1 MRSKVLFLSKLP
13 QNPHQRRLFQYS
25 IVILHRYR
33 LINRNPSLH
42 TTLALTFPYRLV
54 IKNTIITMN
63 VLRNLQSFLVDVV
76 PTVFASVQL
85 GDLLV
90 AFVSEFEDFTFL
102 LGK

>member
-1 MRSKVLFLSKLP
+1 
-13 QNPHQRRLFQYS
+13 
-25 IVILHRYR
+25 
-33 LINRNPSLH
+33 
-42 TTLALTFPYRLV
+42 
-54 IKNTIITMN
+54 MN